1 MRGGNSMT
9 NKQSD
14 MIRVIMS
21 SYTYEQQREIFVEEC
36 AEAIQAVQKCKRKT
50 HRMEAV
56 AAHENLK
63 EEVADVLIMAEQ
75 MKRYLSVD
83 DIDKIIN
90 AKLERQ
96 LERIKAVQE

>member
-1 MRGGNSMT
+1 MT

-36 AEAIQAVQKCKRKT
+36 AEAIQAAQKCKRAT
-50 HRMEAV
+50 TDNYTERRG
-56 AAHENLK
+56 NLK

-75 MKRYLSVD
+75 MRQYIGAK
-83 DIDKIIN
+83 DIDKIIDT
-90 AKLERQ
+90 KLRRQ
-96 LERIKAVQE
+96 IERIKEEV